1 MRYARDE
8 RYKLYDNGDLYDT
21 QKDVLEKSVV
31 DRERSSGT
39 VKRARK
45 KLQAVL
51 DSYPNRG
58 AQVDYSKVEGV
69 YPSEMKR

>member
-1 MRYARDE
+1 
-8 RYKLYDNGDLYDT
+8 
-21 QKDVLEKSVV
+21 

-51 DSYPNRG
+51 DSYPKKG
-58 AQVDYSKVEGV
+58 IQVDYSKVEGV
-69 YPSEMKR
+69 YAPK